1 MKYYFIFLFQL
12 IVLSSYGQ
20 KNKEAEIDS
29 LESEMMNFFQATLER
44 NYGRKD
50 ALDLLVKGLERYHF
64 NYLLDV
70 DKARLKQ
77 INEKLY
83 AGGLLHSYF
92 VDGAILNDSCTLF
105 VPDGVSPSEYCQ
117 SDAYQQASKNQQ
129 EHGGSLSLVADSLQ
143 YAYMKAQVEY
153 IILPFKKRL
162 DGFTYWQR
170 ELEPAIHPALK
181 AYLKIEDATGG
192 VSSVMI
198 FWEIARNTDHFCSD
212 FKTDRDVRMF
222 LTLYFW
228 KYLCY
233 FANID
238 FYTGQDKTEE
248 ILKGEAD

>member
-1 MKYYFIFLFQL
+1 
-12 IVLSSYGQ
+12 
-20 KNKEAEIDS
+20 
-29 LESEMMNFFQATLER
+29 
-44 NYGRKD
+44 
-50 ALDLLVKGLERYHF
+50 
-64 NYLLDV
+64 
-70 DKARLKQ
+70 
-77 INEKLY
+77 
-83 AGGLLHSYF
+83 
-92 VDGAILNDSCTLF
+92 
-105 VPDGVSPSEYCQ
+105 
-117 SDAYQQASKNQQ
+117 
-129 EHGGSLSLVADSLQ
+129 
-143 YAYMKAQVEY
+143 MKAQVEY

-170 ELEPAIHPALK
+170 DLEPAIHPALK
-181 AYLKIEDATGG
+181 AYVKAENATGG

>member
-105 VPDGVSPSEYCQ
+105 VPDGVSPSEYR
-117 SDAYQQASKNQQ
+117 
-129 EHGGSLSLVADSLQ
+129 SLMLINKHPRISRSMVAL
-143 YAYMKAQVEY
+143 
-153 IILPFKKRL
+153 
-162 DGFTYWQR
+162 
-170 ELEPAIHPALK
+170 
-181 AYLKIEDATGG
+181 
-192 VSSVMI
+192 
-198 FWEIARNTDHFCSD
+198 
-212 FKTDRDVRMF
+212 
-222 LTLYFW
+222 LTLLPIHY
-228 KYLCY
+228 
-233 FANID
+233 NMRI
-238 FYTGQDKTEE
+238 
-248 ILKGEAD
+248 

>member
-1 MKYYFIFLFQL
+1 
-12 IVLSSYGQ
+12 
-20 KNKEAEIDS
+20 
-29 LESEMMNFFQATLER
+29 
-44 NYGRKD
+44 
-50 ALDLLVKGLERYHF
+50 
-64 NYLLDV
+64 
-70 DKARLKQ
+70 
-77 INEKLY
+77 
-83 AGGLLHSYF
+83 
-92 VDGAILNDSCTLF
+92 
-105 VPDGVSPSEYCQ
+105 
-117 SDAYQQASKNQQ
+117 
-129 EHGGSLSLVADSLQ
+129 
-143 YAYMKAQVEY
+143 MKAQVES

-170 ELEPAIHPALK
+170 ELEPAI
-181 AYLKIEDATGG
+181 ATGG

-198 FWEIARNTDHFCSD
+198 FEEIARNTDHFCSD